1 MFCSKHIKVSALAA
15 ALFILVPLVSSAAQP
30 QEVNQ
35 TPTNTTVNLRW
46 GPRPGVARYRL
57 QLAQDRDFADIVFD
71 RVITGNQTQVNNLAP
86 GKYFWRVAPLT
97 AKLGEF
103 SSAGVVDIVARP
115 GEPLRNPSPLPTP
128 APISSPP
135 KNTSANSIT
144 ASGGWRAAIG
154 DAGRPVL
161 AHLRSPDRWS
171 VVTTS
176 SEGLTYALDAGNG
189 VALWSVRIGP
199 QAGGPTFSVP
209 DSPMIVPGP
218 SQLDDVVVSSGSS
231 LVRVQGSTGRELW
244 RATLPAFISSAI
256 VVGERNSMNII
267 VADTSFQRLC
277 LVNSSDGKIIS
288 QIKLP
293 ARIVGKPAALEELAP
308 GAFALAF
315 ENGQI
320 EIRDSSGALTRS
332 GSAASQATTPPIMVR
347 GRRGNLILVG
357 TRDGLTALTAD
368 TLKPLG
374 RVALDN
380 DQPRGNLTAE
390 DLDGDGIVEVLMTTV
405 RGHVVAVHTND
416 GKIIWDVA
424 ARNDN
429 GTFAFADLN
438 RDGFID
444 VLTSDGA
451 NLVALSGR
459 DGSAIWRDTEGSSI
473 IANHTTS
480 FSSRALIALPSSSG
494 AVVIVN
500 EPARGGLRAITFPH
514 ASVRPLSR

>member
-1 MFCSKHIKVSALAA
+1 MFCSKHIKVSALAG
-15 ALFILVPLVSSAAQP
+15 ALFALIPLVSAAQP

-46 GPRPGVARYRL
+46 SPRPGVARYRL
-57 QLAQDRDFADIVFD
+57 QLAQDRDFADILFD
-71 RVITGNQTQVNNLAP
+71 RVITGNQTLVNDLAP
-86 GKYFWRVAPLT
+86 GRYFWRVAPLT

-103 SSAGVVDIVARP
+103 SSAGVVDVVARP
-115 GEPLRNPSPLPTP
+115 AQPLRNPNPLPTP
-128 APISSPP
+128 AAVSSPP
-135 KNTSANSIT
+135 KNTSANSIV

-176 SEGLTYALDAGNG
+176 SDGVTYALDAGNG

-199 QAGGPTFSVP
+199 QAGGTSSVP

-218 SQLDDVVVSSGSS
+218 SQLDDVVVISGSS
-231 LVRVQGSTGRELW
+231 LLRVQGSTGRELW

-256 VVGERNSMNII
+256 VVGERTSANLVI
-267 VADTSFQRLC
+267 ADTSFQRLF
-277 LVNSSDGKIIS
+277 LVNSTDGKITS

-293 ARIVGKPAALEELAP
+293 GRMVGKPAALDDLAP

-320 EIRDSSGALTRS
+320 EIRDSSGALIRS
-332 GSAASQATTPPIMVR
+332 GSAASQPTTPAIMVR
-347 GRRGNLILVG
+347 GRRGNLVLVG

-368 TLKPLG
+368 TLQPLG

-380 DQPRGNLTAE
+380 DLPRGDLTAE

-405 RGHVVAVHTND
+405 RGHIVAVHTTD

-429 GTFAFADLN
+429 GTFAFAELN
-438 RDGFID
+438 HDGFID

-459 DGSAIWRDTEGSSI
+459 DGSVLWRDTEGSSI

-480 FSSRALIALPSSSG
+480 FSGRALTALPSSSG
-494 AVVIVN
+494 AVLIVN

-514 ASVRPLSR
+514 ASVRPSSH